1 MAKTVA
7 GQSQLQAMA
16 VAVARAPEP
25 SDEARTILGGVIEGL
40 ENSGN
45 HNLAAT
51 LENASVTLQGN
62 ELVVGVTQ
70 PASVIPYIMSLEQ
83 KGIATAA
90 ASAAAGRPIKL
101 TLVGGASSGEGSP
114 PPRLPRNGGSA
125 RGRAAED
132 PVVRRMQEKFG
143 AEIRTVIDHRDK
155 N

>member
-1 MAKTVA
+1 MSRAGT
-7 GQSQLQAMA
+7 GQSQLQATA
-16 VAVARAPEP
+16 VAVARSAEP
-25 SDEARTILGGVIEGL
+25 SDDANTILGRVIEAL
-40 ENSGN
+40 ESSGN

-51 LENASVTLQGN
+51 LEKASVVLQGN
-62 ELVVGVTQ
+62 ELVASVAQ
-70 PASVIPYIMSLEQ
+70 PASVIPFIMSPEQ

-90 ASAAAGRPIKL
+90 ASAAAGRPVKL
-101 TLVGGASSGEGSP
+101 TLLGGGPSGDAP
-114 PPRLPRNGGSA
+114 APPRLPRSGGTA